1 MTLPKTNLKQIE
13 RLLDGKPASAAYP
26 VNLPLE
32 ILKQISRDLRATEKQ
47 GQSDSPNLGFAAPFL
62 LIHHIVSNTG
72 AANQSSSSLTFD
84 EETAFEWFMV
94 FTYYIEREL
103 VGRVIGYPIDN
114 SKEMIERLMSAS
126 TDD

>member
-13 RLLDGKPASAAYP
+13 RLLEGKPASAAYP

-62 LIHHIVSNTG
+62 WRIQVRG
-72 AANQSSSSLTFD
+72 ATKMNPV
-84 EETAFEWFMV
+84 M
-94 FTYYIEREL
+94 
-103 VGRVIGYPIDN
+103 GG
-114 SKEMIERLMSAS
+114 
-126 TDD
+126 

>member
-1 MTLPKTNLKQIE
+1 MTLPPTNLKQIE

-26 VNLPLE
+26 VKLPLE
-32 ILKQISRDLRATEKQ
+32 ILKQIARDLRTTEKQ
-47 GQSDSPNLGFAAPFL
+47 GQSEPPNLGFAAPFL

-72 AANQSSSSLTFD
+72 KDNQSSSSLTFD

-103 VGRVIGYPIDN
+103 VGRVIGYSIDN
-114 SKEMIERLMSAS
+114 TDEMVQRLMSAK